1 MTRLFKKITLFLG
14 GNPLTD
20 KWVNDNVTFF
30 IVLFVICIAYIAN
43 GYVCI
48 AQQKEIA
55 KLEVKLKEVKLEA
68 LNTSVLLMGN
78 SRETKVEQMIKNNG
92 VTIGLNNK
100 PIYRV
105 K

>member
-1 MTRLFKKITLFLG
+1 MTKLFKKLTLFLG

-20 KWVNDNVTFF
+20 RWVNQNILFF
-30 IVLFVICIAYIAN
+30 AVLFLICIAYISN
-43 GYVCI
+43 GYTCI

-55 KLEVKLKEVKLEA
+55 KLELKLKEAKLEA
-68 LNTSVLLMGN
+68 LNTSALLMGN

-105 K
+105 N